1 MDELIAD
8 EGMYRVRLPIFEGPL
23 DLLLYLVKKNEYDIF
38 DIPIAEITRQYMDHI
53 EIMKVLNLDV
63 AGEYLVM
70 AATLAHIKSK
80 MLLPPDRTEDQEEEE
95 LDPRMELALQLAEY
109 ERFKDAARQ
118 LDEFDILLRDV
129 FLRGGKMVL
138 EVEDEKL
145 ADLTLFGLVAAL
157 QKVLLA
163 APKETIHQ
171 ISVGR
176 ADDSGKDGRALPA
189 DNRAGGDGIRRALC
203 RGTLAYDDRRHL
215 PGTAGIDKV
224 PDRAYLPG
232 TALRDNP
239 PLQGGERGR
248 LTPWKKRNSLESSR
262 R

>member
-1 MDELIAD
+1 MDEFIAD

-95 LDPRMELALQLAEY
+95 LDPRMELALKLAEY

-171 ISVGR
+171 ISVGELTIQEKM
-176 ADDSGKDGRALPA
+176 AELSQL
-189 DNRAGGDGIRRALC
+189 I
-203 RGTLAYDDRRHL
+203 T
-215 PGTAGIDKV
+215 
-224 PDRAYLPG
+224 
-232 TALRDNP
+232 
-239 PLQGGERGR
+239 ERGEMVFEELFVGEPSRMTIVVTFLALLELIKSRIVRIYQAQPFGTIR
-248 LTPWKKRNSLESSR
+248 LFRAVREDA
-262 R
+262 